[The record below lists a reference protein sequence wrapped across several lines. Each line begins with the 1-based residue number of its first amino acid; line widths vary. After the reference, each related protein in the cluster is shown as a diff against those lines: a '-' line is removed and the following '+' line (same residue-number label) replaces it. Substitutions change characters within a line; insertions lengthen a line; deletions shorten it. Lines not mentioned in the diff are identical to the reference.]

1 MFGIGALQSISGRS
15 TRGAKED
22 EMGARIPEELA
33 GRSIDCVFTGFTPR
47 LTFREDGLR
56 LQAALP
62 DMQIDEVV
70 EVDVTTVRPRVFAL
84 NWTERSGN
92 FIVQVQD
99 HENSVVYNY
108 ARLSNGELFCQ
119 TGTLRP
125 VSPS

>member
-1 MFGIGALQSISGRS
+1 
-15 TRGAKED
+15 
-22 EMGARIPEELA
+22 MGARIPEELA
-33 GRSIDCVFTGFTPR
+33 GRSIDCVFTVHAA
-47 LTFREDGLR
+47 LTFRDDGLR